1 MLCSTKTNIV
11 LLKICLMKNA
21 LRSQPEKCR
30 AERPPRPR
38 CSVAG
43 DELALHLVGCPGL
56 GAHRAG
62 VVDSVSCTQTVSLL
76 ALLTCPFCDSG
87 LLCDIP
93 CRFLVTPMPH
103 ARPGPVSLSWGKS
116 AGQQCRGR
124 SEPELADCILENP
137 MVCVFFPCN
146 LTLGRDPLTGAA
158 SGERLAGILLGVVL
172 VRWHCPRQGTE
183 DAQGG
188 GGQAHH
194 LAHPPPGGPGLTCFS
209 QRARPCRPCEWG
221 GRGEPWCSDGLHG

>member
-1 MLCSTKTNIV
+1 MPWF
-11 LLKICLMKNA
+11 
-21 LRSQPEKCR
+21 R
-30 AERPPRPR
+30 
-38 CSVAG
+38 
-43 DELALHLVGCPGL
+43 
-56 GAHRAG
+56 GAWG
-62 VVDSVSCTQTVSLL
+62 WSVDSVSCAQTVSLL
-76 ALLTCPFCDSG
+76 ALLTCPFCDSR
-87 LLCDIP
+87 LLCNVP
-93 CRFLVTPMPH
+93 CRSLVTPMPH
-103 ARPGPVSLSWGKS
+103 ACPGPVSLSWGKS